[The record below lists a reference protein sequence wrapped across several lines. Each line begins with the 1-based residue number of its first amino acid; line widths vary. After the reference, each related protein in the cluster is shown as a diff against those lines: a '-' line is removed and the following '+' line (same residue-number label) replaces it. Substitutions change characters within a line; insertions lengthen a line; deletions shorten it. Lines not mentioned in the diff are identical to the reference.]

1 MRIAA
6 RLEGL
11 TRLAAA
17 VVALVLLAAPA
28 RALEQQF
35 QTLAAQAILVD
46 ADTGAVLFEKAA
58 DDLMAPAS
66 TVKMMTCEVIF
77 HEIAEGRLRL
87 DTEFVVSENAWR
99 KGGGPSGGSAMFAM
113 LKSRIA
119 VSDLLQG
126 IIVQSGNDAAI
137 TAAEGVAGSE
147 DAFARKMT
155 ERARELGLTRST
167 FRNATGY
174 ADPDQKVTAREM
186 SRLALHIIR
195 TYPDLYKIFG
205 QKEFAWNKI
214 RQQNRNPL
222 LTMDIG
228 ADGLKTGNLDES
240 GYGLVGSAVQNGQR
254 LVLVVN
260 GLKTSKDRA
269 AEARKLLE
277 WGFRSF
283 EPRLLFA
290 AKAPIGEA
298 SVFGGSQGAVSL
310 VSPVAVRILVPR
322 GSTERLAAQ
331 IVYEG
336 PLRAP
341 LAAGTQVGRLR
352 ILRGDVQALDL
363 PLHLGDDVP
372 VGTMRQRALDGI
384 LELGTGLVRRAFARS

>member
-1 MRIAA
+1 
-6 RLEGL
+6 
-11 TRLAAA
+11 
-17 VVALVLLAAPA
+17 
-28 RALEQQF
+28 
-35 QTLAAQAILVD
+35 
-46 ADTGAVLFEKAA
+46 
-58 DDLMAPAS
+58 
-66 TVKMMTCEVIF
+66 
-77 HEIAEGRLRL
+77 
-87 DTEFVVSENAWR
+87 
-99 KGGGPSGGSAMFAM
+99 
-113 LKSRIA
+113 
-119 VSDLLQG
+119 
-126 IIVQSGNDAAI
+126 
-137 TAAEGVAGSE
+137 
-147 DAFARKMT
+147 
-155 ERARELGLTRST
+155 
-167 FRNATGY
+167 
-174 ADPDQKVTAREM
+174 
-186 SRLALHIIR
+186 
-195 TYPDLYKIFG
+195 
-205 QKEFAWNKI
+205 
-214 RQQNRNPL
+214 
-222 LTMDIG
+222 MDIG

-290 AKAPIGEA
+290 ANAPIGEA

-341 LAAGTQVGRLR
+341 VAAGSQVGRLR
-352 ILRGDVQALDL
+352 IMRGEVQALDL
-363 PLHLGDDVP
+363 PLYLGDDVP